1 MLDLVGHIN
10 GDEQNMR
17 ILGRANSINVQTA
30 MWTSVELGLSVD
42 RLDIGGVFGVNDT
55 PEYLSKNPNGL
66 VPVLEEDDG
75 FILWES
81 GSIVRYLSE
90 VYGNG
95 TWYPG
100 DIRQRALASQWMD
113 WSLSRLMPAITPV
126 FWGLVRTPP
135 EQRNHDMINAKRTES
150 EKLMA
155 ILDRQLDGKCFLLG
169 DSPCMADL
177 VIGPRVYRWLHVPME
192 RKERPNVESYFG
204 RLAQRKAYR
213 DHVMLPMT

>member
-1 MLDLVGHIN
+1 
-10 GDEQNMR
+10 MR

-30 MWTSVELGLSVD
+30 MWTCGELGLD
-42 RLDIGGVFGVNDT
+42 ANRLDIGGPFGINNT

-66 VPVLEEDDG
+66 VPALEEDDG

-90 VYGNG
+90 VHGKG
-95 TWYPG
+95 IWYPT
-100 DIRQRALASQWMD
+100 DIRQRALANQWMD

-135 EQRNHDMINAKRTES
+135 EERNHDLINAKRAES
-150 EKLMA
+150 EKLMT
-155 ILDRQLDGKCFLLG
+155 ILDRQLDRKSFLLG

-192 RKERPNVESYFG
+192 RPARPNVEAYFG
-204 RLAQRKAYR
+204 RLAERTAYR
-213 DHVMLPMT
+213 EHVMLPMT